1 MIISH
6 YEDKDTLMQQF
17 NSDEN
22 MGLSSLQVEE
32 NRKKYGNNSLKA
44 KKKKTFFQK
53 YIDQFKDVMIIILL
67 IAAVISFIVAFSED
81 DMAAFFE
88 PILIVAI
95 VVVNALMG
103 VLQENKAEKAMEA
116 LMQLSSPHA
125 RVIRDGK
132 QQMIDAK
139 DLVVGDILILQDGD
153 YVPADARLLEEFSL
167 KVEES
172 ALTGESVPVEKDA
185 SQPVDLEAPL
195 AERLNMV
202 FSGCSI
208 LYGSAKAIV
217 TQTGMNTEMGKIAKL
232 IDNEVEMKT
241 PLQMKLSQLGKYLG
255 VLALVICF
263 VIFVMGIIDGMDIL
277 EIFMTSVSLAVSAI
291 PEGLPVIV
299 TIVLSIGVSRMAKHK
314 AIVKKLPAVETLG
327 STSIICSDK
336 TGTLTQNKMTL
347 VKMYTAQEKQL
358 KDIDQAQSD
367 ADMNLLKAA
376 VSCCDGDIEVNNG
389 EEKPLGD
396 PTETCL
402 VAALMHKGITKQ
414 QVNEQYPRLFELPF
428 DSNRKLMTT
437 VNQIGDK
444 RYAIVKGAYDI
455 LASRCL
461 DDNMDVVNDT
471 MLQMSQQALRV
482 IAVGYKEVNDN
493 ESEYDNDY
501 LENDLHFAGL
511 LGMIDPPRPEAKKA
525 VAECKKAGI
534 KPIMITGDHVVTAGA
549 IAKEL
554 GILNEGDMAITG
566 VELDDM
572 SDEEFDNKV
581 THISVYARVSPENK
595 IRVVKTWQK
604 KGYIVSMT
612 GDGVNDA
619 PALKASDIGC
629 AMGITGTDVAK
640 GAADLTLMD
649 DNFSTIVAAVK
660 EGRGIYNN
668 IRKTVGFLLG
678 TNIGEV
684 VLVFLSMLFWKQ
696 APLLSVQLL
705 WVNLVTDSLPAIALG
720 TEPIEDDVMYEK
732 PRHKNESLFAHGLGI
747 QVILQ
752 GFMFGCLALTAFR
765 LGWRETGNIEV
776 GRTMSFMVLSLSQ
789 IIHAYNMRS
798 SKSLFKIGIFKNK
811 NLNKAALISLLMVF
825 IVLFV
830 PAINDIFGLRILSL
844 HFYISALILSFV
856 PVLVLEIVKAFHL
869 LK

>member
-1 MIISH
+1 MIVSH
-6 YEDKDTLMQQF
+6 YEEKEVLIQQLD
-17 NSDEN
+17 SDEN
-22 MGLSSLQVEE
+22 NGLTLSQVEK
-32 NRKKYGNNSLKA
+32 NREKYGRNTLKA

-53 YIDQFKDVMIIILL
+53 FLEQFKDVMIVILL
-67 IAAVISFIVAFSED
+67 FAALISFVIAFSED
-81 DMAAFFE
+81 DMIAFFE
-88 PILIVAI
+88 PLLIVAI

-103 VLQENKAEKAMEA
+103 VIQENKAEKAMEA

-153 YVPADARLLEEFSL
+153 YVPADARLLEESSL

-185 SQPVDLEAPL
+185 IEPVALEAPL

-202 FSGCSI
+202 YSGCSI

-232 IDNEVEMKT
+232 IDDEVDTKT
-241 PLQMKLSQLGKYLG
+241 PLQNKLAQLGKYLG
-255 VLALVICF
+255 VLSLVICLI
-263 VIFVMGIIDGMDIL
+263 IFVMGIIDGMDL
-277 EIFMTSVSLAVSAI
+277 MEIFMTSVSLAVSAI

-299 TIVLSIGVSRMAKHK
+299 TIVLSIGVSRMAEHK
-314 AIVKKLPAVETLG
+314 AIVKRLPAVETLG

-347 VKMYTAQEKQL
+347 VKLYTSEEKQL
-358 KDIDQAQSD
+358 KDIDKAQSELD
-367 ADMNLLKAA
+367 LKLLKAA
-376 VSCCDGDIEVNNG
+376 VLCCNGDIEVKDG
-389 EEKPLGD
+389 QEKPLGD

-402 VAALMHKGITKQ
+402 VSALMHKGITKQ
-414 QVNEQYPRLFELPF
+414 QVNDQYPRVFELPF

-437 VNQIGDK
+437 VNQVGKK
-444 RYAIVKGAYDI
+444 RYAIVKGAYDV
-455 LASRCL
+455 LVTRCL
-461 DDNMDVVNDT
+461 DGNMEVVNEA
-471 MLQMSQQALRV
+471 MLKMSQQALRV
-482 IAVGYKEVNDN
+482 IAVGYKEVSDQDDA
-493 ESEYDNDY
+493 YDFEY

-525 VAECKKAGI
+525 VVECQKAGI
-534 KPIMITGDHVVTAGA
+534 KPIMITGDHVVTARA
-549 IAKEL
+549 IAREL
-554 GILNEGDMAITG
+554 GILDDGDKAITG
-566 VELDDM
+566 VELDNM
-572 SDEEFDNKV
+572 SDAEFESKV
-581 THISVYARVSPENK
+581 EHISVYARVSPENK

-684 VLVFLSMLFWKQ
+684 VLVFCAMLFWKQ
-696 APLLSVQLL
+696 APLLSMQLL
-705 WVNLVTDSLPAIALG
+705 WINLVTDSLPAIALG
-720 TEPIEDDVMYEK
+720 REPIEDDVMEEK
-732 PRHKNESLFAHGLGI
+732 PRDKNESLFAHGLGVQI
-747 QVILQ
+747 ILQ
-752 GFMFGCLALTAFR
+752 GLMFGCLALIAFR
-765 LGWRETGNIEV
+765 LGWLETGNIES
-776 GRTMSFMVLSLSQ
+776 GRTMSFVVLSLSQ

-811 NLNKAALISLLMVF
+811 HLNQATFISVMMIF

-830 PAINDIFGLRILSL
+830 PAINHIFGFEILPVYL
-844 HFYISALILSFV
+844 YIIALLLAFV
-856 PVLVLEIVKAFHL
+856 PVLILEIVKALHL
-869 LK
+869 IQ